1 MAIIAESCY
10 ALSSMNSLL
19 LTAIIVVFFAFASY
33 TGAIITQISRRTVSP
48 LMRVFLT
55 AGVVLDVTS
64 TSFMIAGSRRIPLT
78 FHGVLGY
85 SALLLMA
92 TDLVLMWRF
101 HARKRGEHIPDRLHR
116 YSLIAYSWWGV
127 AFVAGAVI
135 ASRL

>member
-1 MAIIAESCY
+1 
-10 ALSSMNSLL
+10 MNSLL
-19 LTAIIVVFFAFASY
+19 LTAIIIVFFAFASY
-33 TGAIITQISRRTVSP
+33 TTAIVLQIRRRTMAS
-48 LMRVFLT
+48 LMGVFLT

-101 HARKRGEHIPDRLHR
+101 HARRKGTRIPDGLHR
-116 YSLIAYSWWGV
+116 YSLIAYSWWAI

>member
-1 MAIIAESCY
+1 
-10 ALSSMNSLL
+10 MNSLL
-19 LTAIIVVFFAFASY
+19 LTAIIIVFFACASY
-33 TGAIITQISRRTVSP
+33 TAAIVLQIRRRTMAS

-64 TSFMIAGSRRIPLT
+64 TTFMIAGSRRIPFT

-101 HARKRGEHIPDRLHR
+101 HARTGGQRIPDGLHR
-116 YSLIAYSWWGV
+116 YSLIAYSWWV
-127 AFVAGAVI
+127 AAFIAGAVI